1 MPKRYGR
8 ATRAALERIKA
19 NHKILET
26 AGVDDELGDK
36 TAGELLVE
44 LSAFMRRPAAKRAPN
59 WDLTTGGATGSMED
73 AVKAERR

>member
-1 MPKRYGR
+1 MPKRYGK

-44 LSAFMRRPAAKRAPN
+44 LSEFVRWRNAKRAPN
-59 WDLTTGGATGSMED
+59 WDLTTGGATGSRET